1 MKTSAH
7 RSCWLVILGVLIS
20 TAPGKARA
28 QEDFERSVDS
38 VRQLLESQQY
48 TEALEKLGQLKPL
61 VREANQKSLVALYE
75 GLILSNMGRR
85 TQDRASAAFRAA
97 LLQDP
102 QASLPVKVAPR
113 LERSFEEVR
122 ARVLK
127 ELAERP
133 ASARDAPAPAG
144 PAAPVEVS
152 APPLVET
159 GRGPAGGAPAELD
172 AADRLRLVAKWPVL
186 AASAT
191 TVHAPRT
198 ETFRQ
203 KARRPQV
210 WVPAITGG
218 ALLLSGGVFW
228 GLALHEQSQLR
239 KEDLST
245 RTMDDAKTMAARGK
259 RYQTWGGGLAGAG
272 GAALGVATVLYVLQA
287 PKAPVSV
294 GVDATGTA
302 VFLQGTW
309 P

>member
-7 RSCWLVILGVLIS
+7 RSCWLVILGILIS
-20 TAPGKARA
+20 AAPGVARA
-28 QEDFERSVDS
+28 QEDFERSVDT

-48 TEALEKLGQLKPL
+48 ADALERLGRLKPL
-61 VREANQKSLVALYE
+61 VRNATQKSLVALYE

-102 QASLPVKVAPR
+102 QTSLPVKVAPR

-133 ASARDAPAPAG
+133 ASARDALAPAVL
-144 PAAPVEVS
+144 AAPVEVS
-152 APPLVET
+152 APSLVET
-159 GRGPAGGAPAELD
+159 GRGPAGAPAELD
-172 AADRLRLVAKWPVL
+172 AADRLRLVTKWPVL

-191 TVHAPRT
+191 AGYAPRT

-210 WVPAITGG
+210 WVPALTGG
-218 ALLLSGGVFW
+218 VLLVSGGIFW
-228 GLALHEQSQLR
+228 GMALHEQSQLR
-239 KEDLST
+239 NEDLSDG
-245 RTMDDAKTMAARGK
+245 TMEDSKAAAARGK

-272 GAALGVATVLYVLQA
+272 GVALGVATVLYVLQV
-287 PKAPVSV
+287 PKTPVSV
-294 GVDATGTA
+294 GLDATGTSA
-302 VFLQGTW
+302 FLQGTW